1 MPWVFRGLRNGIVTT
16 RYPRRADDYA
26 EHGVRSLAR
35 PVSGAV
41 WEPGLD
47 EVCPTGAINETRR
60 LVQVD
65 QGRCIGCGACVFTRP
80 EMFAWQSGS
89 DAARLVRDAL
99 VVPELVETDDEL
111 HRLRAQLSHR
121 TRALRRSVHIR
132 HVDAGSDG
140 AEEWEILALL
150 NPVYDVHRLGIFF
163 TASPRHAD
171 ILLVTGAGTHG
182 MAAPLA
188 RTLEAMPRPLVV
200 IAAGTDAISGGLISP
215 SYATAGGVGD
225 LLPVD
230 VWVPGSPPS
239 PFSLLHAILL
249 ATGRL
254 TAESRRAS

>member
-1 MPWVFRGLRNGIVTT
+1 MPWVFRGLRNGVLTT
-16 RYPRRADDYA
+16 RYPRRPDAYA
-26 EHGVRSLAR
+26 EHRVQSVAR
-35 PVSGAV
+35 LTDDAA
-41 WEPGLD
+41 WEAGLD
-47 EVCPTGAINETRR
+47 ALCPTGAIRERHGRVR
-60 LVQVD
+60 LD
-65 QGRCIGCGACVFTRP
+65 QGRCIGCGACVLARP
-80 EMFAWQSGS
+80 ETFGWQPGS
-89 DAARLVRDAL
+89 DTARLARDTL
-99 VVPELVETDDEL
+99 VVPAVAETDEEL
-111 HRLRAQLSHR
+111 RRLRTELAHR

-182 MAAPLA
+182 MTAPLA
-188 RTLEAMPRPLVV
+188 RTLEGTPRPLVV

-215 SYATAGGVGD
+215 SYATAGGLGD

-230 VWVPGSPPS
+230 VWVPGSPPT

-254 TAESRRAS
+254 PAGRRAS